1 MRINIRTD
9 DLHNSDLFFDLDT
22 IQINSNDTIVVT
34 IDPNYIPLD
43 MAGEVAEALKK
54 TFPSNDILC
63 ILKGAEI
70 STK

>member
-9 DLHNSDLFFDLDT
+9 DLHDSDLFFNLDT
-22 IQINSNDTIVVT
+22 IQINPNDTIVAT

-43 MAGEVAEALKK
+43 IAGEVAEALKR
-54 TFPSNDILC
+54 TFPSNNIFC
-63 ILKGAEI
+63 VLKGVEI